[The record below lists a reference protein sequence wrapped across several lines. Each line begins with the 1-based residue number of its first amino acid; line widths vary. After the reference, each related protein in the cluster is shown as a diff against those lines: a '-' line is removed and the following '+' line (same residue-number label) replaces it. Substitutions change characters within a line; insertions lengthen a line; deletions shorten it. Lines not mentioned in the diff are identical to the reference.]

1 MSNELEQSVNDVTS
15 ESSSAPESTNSEP
28 VAVETAAPKVEQEKY
43 VPYDRFKELVEQKN
57 EFSKKFEDTEKRL
70 KEFQSRFEQQDK
82 TSKGPS
88 KEEQLIARLKGIDPE
103 FAELIESQV
112 SKASKFEALEKR
124 LNEYDQKEVTRSQE
138 AVRAQATSTL
148 EKLKADNKVDGDLH
162 DMFVARIIQMGQND
176 PKLGVNDIPRIYKE
190 QVDKLSKYVDG
201 IKRTSLS
208 QYTDSK
214 KADSKITSTTKSA
227 KPPISTNSNK
237 PKNLAEARSQMRNDV
252 VAALKASRQ
261 T

>member
-1 MSNELEQSVNDVTS
+1 MSNELEQSVSDVTS
-15 ESSSAPESTNSEP
+15 ESSPAPESTSSEP
-28 VAVETAAPKVEQEKY
+28 AAAETAAPKVEQEKY

-57 EFSKKFEDTEKRL
+57 EFSKKFEDTEKKL

-112 SKASKFEALEKR
+112 SKTSKFDSLEKR
-124 LNEYDQKEVTRSQE
+124 LAEYEQKETQRSQE
-138 AVRAQATSTL
+138 TVRSQAASTL
-148 EKLKADNKVDGDLH
+148 EKLKAENKVDSDLH
-162 DMFVARIIQMGQND
+162 DMYVARIIQMGQND
-176 PKLGVNDIPRIYKE
+176 PKLGVQDIPRIYKE
-190 QVDKLSKYVDG
+190 QVDKMSKYVDG
-201 IKRTSLS
+201 IKRSSLA

-214 KADSKITSTTKSA
+214 KTDSKITSTA
-227 KPPISTNSNK
+227 KASKAPAVTNTK